1 MSLKLQRVLFSLV
14 ISLSFT
20 TYGQI
25 YSNGNLS
32 TGTVSESGVTAPTGY
47 TWSEV
52 QHDIGITNQAN
63 ATGGFPAYYF
73 NSGTTSYRLADDFV
87 VPAGQTWSISSF
99 DFFGYD
105 GIDVFGTNSP
115 IDVLRVQIYNVNP
128 STPGAIPIYGNMT
141 SNVYDGTNSANAFIY
156 RIYNSV
162 VPAPG
167 QVPNT
172 SSKVWRLRGNL
183 NATLPSGTYWVE
195 FQVHGAQNDYIFFPP
210 VTIVGKRGPAG
221 ANAKI
226 NVVAS
231 TYPLDVLGWNP
242 NIIDIGIPESAQD
255 IAQEIPFLINGNIV
269 LGLGENEYNS
279 FVKIA
284 PNPVKN
290 NFSISISDKIQVKQI
305 ELYDICG
312 RMIKSLGVNNK
323 NVEVNI
329 EDLKSGNYILK
340 LKTEDSIISKII
352 VKE

>member
-1 MSLKLQRVLFSLV
+1 MVLKLQKIIVVLV
-14 ISLSFT
+14 YSLSFSSI
-20 TYGQI
+20 GQI
-25 YSNGNLS
+25 YNNGNIS
-32 TGTVSESGVTAPTGY
+32 TGTLSENGVTAPTGY

-52 QHDIGITNQAN
+52 QHNTGNSTVSN
-63 ATGGFPAYYF
+63 ATAGFPAYYF

-105 GIDVFGTNSP
+105 GIDVFGNNSP
-115 IDVLRVQIYNVNP
+115 IDVLRIQIYNVNP
-128 STPGAIPIYGNMT
+128 SIPGATPIYGNMT
-141 SNVYDGTNSANAFIY
+141 SNVYNSTNTANAFIY
-156 RIYNSV
+156 RIYNSA

-172 SSKVWRLRGNL
+172 NSKVWRLRGDL
-183 NATLPSGTYWVE
+183 NASLPSGTYWVE

-210 VTIVGKRGPAG
+210 VTIPGTRGPVG

-231 TYPLDVLGWNP
+231 TYPLDVLGWNQ
-242 NIIDIGIPESAQD
+242 NIKDVGVPASAPD
-255 IAQEIPFLINGNIV
+255 IAQEIPFLINGSV
-269 LGLGENEYNS
+269 LTTDDNNYDS
-279 FVKIA
+279 FITIA

-290 NFSISISDKIQVKQI
+290 IFNITISNRISVNQF

-312 RMIKSLGVNNK
+312 RMIKSQEVNSE

-329 EDLKSGNYILK
+329 EDLKSGNYILR
-340 LKTEDSIISKII
+340 LKTEQEVISKII